1 MYTTDNRNLVIVTSH
16 YGEDLNWLVAQKY
29 FDYKIYTKN
38 LNNCRNYPNDK
49 IFECIN
55 KGLESSSYLS
65 YIIQNYHSLPKYVAF
80 IHGHENSDHQTDS
93 TLNLILNSPEKEH
106 FSINRKDWRNTLSDN
121 STSEADKRVR
131 KWIKDNFNSIIS
143 HLPSPNKLEF
153 TACAQFIVSKQS
165 ILSNSIE
172 SYKHMMDWLE
182 STELPVRSPEEFLN
196 TYGATFLHI
205 MKLNNEIF

>member
-1 MYTTDNRNLVIVTSH
+1 MYTTGNRNLVIVTSH
-16 YGEDLNWLVAQKY
+16 YGEDLNWLVDQKY

-38 LNNCRNYPNDK
+38 LNNCRSYPNDK

-55 KGLESSSYLS
+55 KGFESSSYLS
-65 YIIQNYHSLPKYVAF
+65 YIIQNYHSLPEYVAF
-80 IHGHENSDHQTDS
+80 IHGHENSEHQTDS
-93 TLNLILNSPEKEH
+93 TLNLILNSPEKEY

-121 STSEADKRVR
+121 STSEADKRAW
-131 KWIKDNFNSIIS
+131 KWIKDNFNSIVS
-143 HLPSPNKLEF
+143 HLPLPNKLEF

-182 STELPVRSPEEFLN
+182 STELPDQITGRIFEYLWCYIF
-196 TYGATFLHI
+196 TH
-205 MKLNNEIF
+205 NEIEQ